1 MNPTGN
7 RTILVESPV
16 LPEDYKKVATFLMEK
31 EPTAEQVGFLDVT
44 GDNVVTLNMAGG
56 EFCGNATMSAAVLL
70 CMKGQAESPVPL
82 KVSGAKG
89 IMKALVRKCE
99 DGLKKNSKSSANGPE
114 GKKAVKCTGSECLYT
129 ASVKMPSP
137 VEIRDVS
144 VSLGEKKTLLPAVI
158 FDGIVHIILNGTGM
172 ARNQAE
178 MNIRLWSGELNVPC
192 LGMMFYDEAKNRLKP
207 LVYVKNPETLVWE
220 NSCGSG
226 SVAEAAWLY
235 HNGIVKDSYE
245 FCEPGGKLTVIRKGK
260 TFYLEGTVYSE
271 KEGVLEIS
279 LQDEETYVKSS
290 ESRKEKSEKVSKS
303 RKEKTEKASGRAVGK
318 TVKKV
323 GEAKAKIVKSAENV
337 KATTVKKAGSK
348 EHIHKVLG
356 RLDEEYGT
364 DYKCYLNHENAWQLL
379 FATIMSAQCT
389 DERVNIVTKDLFVK
403 YPDLEAFAKAD
414 LKELEQ
420 DIHSTGFYHNKA
432 KNIIACAQA
441 LLKDYNG
448 EVPSDIESLTSLPG
462 VGRKT
467 ANVIRGNIYHIDSIV
482 VDTHVKRISNKL
494 GFTTEEDPVKIE
506 FDLME
511 KLPKDHW
518 ILYNIHII
526 RLGRTIC
533 KAPTPKCS
541 ECFLKDLCPSA
552 KGYLQ

>member
-1 MNPTGN
+1 
-7 RTILVESPV
+7 
-16 LPEDYKKVATFLMEK
+16 
-31 EPTAEQVGFLDVT
+31 
-44 GDNVVTLNMAGG
+44 
-56 EFCGNATMSAAVLL
+56 
-70 CMKGQAESPVPL
+70 
-82 KVSGAKG
+82 
-89 IMKALVRKCE
+89 
-99 DGLKKNSKSSANGPE
+99 
-114 GKKAVKCTGSECLYT
+114 
-129 ASVKMPSP
+129 MPSP
-137 VEIRDVS
+137 VEFKEVKVDPGS
-144 VSLGEKKTLLPAVI
+144 GEMILPAVV
-158 FDGIVHIILNGTGM
+158 FDGITHILLNGIGI
-172 ARNQAE
+172 AKKQAE
-178 MNIRLWSGELNVPC
+178 KCIRKWSEELDFPC
-192 LGMMFYDEAKNRLKP
+192 LGLMFYDAAKGKLKP
-207 LVYVKNPETLVWE
+207 LVYVKSPETLVWE

-235 HNGIVKDSYE
+235 QNGIVKETYE
-245 FCEPGGKLTVIRKGK
+245 FAEPGGKITVRRKGK
-260 TFYLEGTVYSE
+260 SFYLEGRVSLE
-271 KEGVLEIS
+271 KEEVW
-279 LQDEETYVKSS
+279 ETDIQK
-290 ESRKEKSEKVSKS
+290 
-303 RKEKTEKASGRAVGK
+303 GK
-318 TVKKV
+318 TKPDNKDSSSKK
-323 GEAKAKIVKSAENV
+323 KTKPDNKNSSS
-337 KATTVKKAGSK
+337 KKKTKPGK
-348 EHIHKVLG
+348 GTDGHIRKVLA

-389 DERVNIVTKDLFVK
+389 DERVNIVTKDLYVK

-441 LLKDYNG
+441 LLERHGG
-448 EVPSDIESLTSLPG
+448 EVPSDIESLTALPG

-511 KLPKDHW
+511 KLPQDHW

-533 KAPTPKCS
+533 KAPTPKCE
-541 ECFLKDLCPSA
+541 ECFLKDICPSCRDA
-552 KGYLQ
+552 GK

>member
-1 MNPTGN
+1 MKIKYSLMNPTGN
-7 RTILVESPV
+7 RTILVTTPV
-16 LPEDYKKVATFLMEK
+16 EKKYYHKVASELMRS

-44 GDNVVTLNMAGG
+44 NGGTFRLNMAGG

-144 VSLGEKKTLLPAVI
+144 VSLGGKKTLFPAVI

-178 MNIRLWSGELNVPC
+178 LNIRLWSGELNVPC
-192 LGMMFYDEAKNRLKP
+192 LGLMFYDEAKNRLKP
-207 LVYVKNPETLVWE
+207 LVYVKEPETLVWE

-279 LQDEETYVKSS
+279 LPDEGTY
-290 ESRKEKSEKVSKS
+290 
-303 RKEKTEKASGRAVGK
+303 
-318 TVKKV
+318 
-323 GEAKAKIVKSAENV
+323 V

-432 KNIIACAQA
+432 KNIIACAQM
-441 LLKDYNG
+441 LLEQYDG

-494 GFTTEEDPVKIE
+494 GFTKETDPEKIE

-526 RLGRTIC
+526 TLGRSIC
-533 KAPTPKCS
+533 KAQNPKCA
-541 ECFLKDLCPSA
+541 ECFLKELCPE
-552 KGYLQ
+552 GQRV

>member
-1 MNPTGN
+1 MKIKYSLMNPTGN
-7 RTILVESPV
+7 RTILVSTPV
-16 LPEDYKKVATFLMEK
+16 EKKYYHKVASELMRS

-44 GDNVVTLNMAGG
+44 NGGTFRLNMAGG

-144 VSLGEKKTLLPAVI
+144 VSLGGKKTLLPAVI

-279 LQDEETYVKSS
+279 LPDEGTYVKSS
-290 ESRKEKSEKVSKS
+290 ESRKEKSEK
-303 RKEKTEKASGRAVGK
+303 ASGRAVGK
-318 TVKKV
+318 TVKKEV
-323 GEAKAKIVKSAENV
+323 EAKAKTVKSAENV

-356 RLDEEYGT
+356 RMDEEYGT

-432 KNIIACAQA
+432 KNIIACAQV

>member
-7 RTILVESPV
+7 RTILVTTPV
-16 LPEDYKKVATFLMEK
+16 EKKYYHKVASELMRA

-44 GDNVVTLNMAGG
+44 NGGTFRLNMAGG

-144 VSLGEKKTLLPAVI
+144 VSLGGKKTLLPALI
-158 FDGIVHIILNGTGM
+158 FDGIMHIILNGTGM

-178 MNIRLWSGELNVPC
+178 LNIRLWSGELNVPC
-192 LGMMFYDEAKNRLKP
+192 LGLMFYDEAKNRLKP
-207 LVYVKNPETLVWE
+207 LVYVKEPETLVWE

-279 LQDEETYVKSS
+279 LPDEGTYVKSS
-290 ESRKEKSEKVSKS
+290 ES

-318 TVKKV
+318 TVKKE
-323 GEAKAKIVKSAENV
+323 GEAKAKTVKSAENV

-432 KNIIACAQA
+432 KNIIACAQM
-441 LLKDYNG
+441 LLEQYDG

-494 GFTTEEDPVKIE
+494 GFTKETDPEKIE

-526 RLGRTIC
+526 TLGRSIC
-533 KAPTPKCS
+533 KAQNPKCA
-541 ECFLKDLCPSA
+541 ECFLKELCPE
-552 KGYLQ
+552 GQRV